1 MRLRHIPGS
10 EDFVREAASVVNAP
24 ERYRG
29 NWSTFFRKEAP
40 LALEIVERLRADGA
54 YISASRVRELIAAG
68 NLDAVR
74 PLVPPTTFAYLQGG
88 ELPALDA

>member
-29 NWSTFFRKEAP
+29 NWSTFFRK
-40 LALEIVERLRADGA
+40 
-54 YISASRVRELIAAG
+54 
-68 NLDAVR
+68 
-74 PLVPPTTFAYLQGG
+74 
-88 ELPALDA
+88 